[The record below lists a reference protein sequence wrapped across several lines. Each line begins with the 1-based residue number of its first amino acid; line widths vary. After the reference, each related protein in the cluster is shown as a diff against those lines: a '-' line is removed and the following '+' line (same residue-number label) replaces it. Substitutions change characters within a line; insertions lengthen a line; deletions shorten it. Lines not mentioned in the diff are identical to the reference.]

1 MQRIILLITGFL
13 CISLIVNA
21 QEDPYEE
28 LLKER
33 IIIEDPIYKPVIGF
47 GTGVLNFHGDVRNN
61 HFNPL
66 IGDNAFKANLS
77 AFVDPGRYFKVNFF
91 LIYGS
96 LSGNTRSLNDLA
108 YNLNF
113 KTDIVNIGLNAE
125 YTFNHFF
132 KRKGWIKPFLSVG
145 IENLQFTPKGDL
157 FNTEGDFYHYWSDGT
172 IRDIPESLGLTRPGR
187 IIQRD
192 YIYET
197 DLRTW
202 ERDQY
207 GLGNYSKNTFSIP
220 LDAGLDFKISDR
232 VTCRL
237 GTSMHF
243 TMTDFPDNVSSG
255 GNTFIQGDKRNDMF
269 SYNYFTV
276 HLDLFSQPKEQVI
289 EKLFLELEY
298 DDIMFGDEDGD
309 FVLDPVDECPGTP
322 FGVIVDA
329 RGCPLDSDN
338 DGVPDYLD
346 KEPDTAP
353 GAWVDE
359 HGVTVTEEEF
369 LHQLAGRNDAMSRD
383 YVNNYLETIG
393 KGYARKIITEIPQ
406 KFKAID
412 TNNDGYISFDELLKA
427 IDDYFD
433 FKLNFTVED
442 IYELNNLFF
451 AQ

>member
-1 MQRIILLITGFL
+1 MQRIILLITGVICL
-13 CISLIVNA
+13 NLTLKA

-28 LLKER
+28 LLKEKVKV
-33 IIIEDPIYKPVIGF
+33 ENPIYKPVIGF
-47 GTGVLNFHGDVRNN
+47 GTGVLNFHGDVHNN
-61 HFNPL
+61 YFNPV
-66 IGDNAFKANLS
+66 IGDNAFKVNLS

-96 LSGNTRSLNDLA
+96 LTGDIRSLNDLP

-113 KTDIVNIGLNAE
+113 KTDLVDIGLNAE
-125 YTFNHFF
+125 YTFDHFID
-132 KRKGWIKPFLSVG
+132 RRRWIRPFLSVG

-157 FNTEGDFYHYWSDGT
+157 FNSEGDYYNYWSDGT
-172 IRDIPESLGLTRPGR
+172 IRDIPESLSASQPSR
-187 IIQRD
+187 IIHRD

-207 GLGNYSKNTFSIP
+207 GLGGYSKNAFSIP

-237 GTSMHF
+237 GTSIHF
-243 TMTDFPDNVSSG
+243 TMSDFLDNVSSG
-255 GNTFIQGDKRNDMF
+255 GSTNIQGDKRKDMF
-269 SYNYFTV
+269 SYNYLTV
-276 HLDLFSQPKEQVI
+276 HLDLFSQPKEQII
-289 EKLFLELEY
+289 EKMFLELEY
-298 DDIMFGDEDGD
+298 DEIMFGDEDGD

-322 FGVIVDA
+322 YGVIVDA

-346 KEPDTAP
+346 KEPGTAP
-353 GAWVDE
+353 DAWVDNQ
-359 HGVTVTEEEF
+359 GITITEEEF
-369 LHQLAGRNDAMSRD
+369 MRLLAARDDAMSRD
-383 YVNNYLETIG
+383 YVNSYLETIG
-393 KGYARKIITEIPQ
+393 KGYTRKVITEIPQ

-412 TNNDGYISFDELLKA
+412 TNDDGYISFDELLKA

-433 FKLNFTVED
+433 FKLNYKVED
-442 IYELNNLFF
+442 IYELNNFFF